1 MLCTKRIRL
10 FVPSG
15 PALQTLLRLEAC
27 MGALVSGGWTHVEPL
42 HNRRHFNKG
51 LQLQEAP
58 WWGQSH
64 YTDLS
69 PVTQVP
75 SRRSPRAGPLVE
87 ILSRKEPVAS
97 EQLLVFVDRFPRPYF
112 GKHSF

>member
-10 FVPSG
+10 FVRSG
-15 PALQTLLRLEAC
+15 PALQTLLRLEAS

-42 HNRRHFNKG
+42 HNRRHLNKG

-75 SRRSPRAGPLVE
+75 SRRSPPGGPLAQVPSWRSS
-87 ILSRKEPVAS
+87 LA
-97 EQLLVFVDRFPRPYF
+97 
-112 GKHSF
+112 